1 MGTRALPDMYA
12 LSPQTSGIH
21 IRQSTCSHVITII
34 CNFKHFIIEILN
46 AVYLYFLYT
55 FQTIKD

>member
-12 LSPQTSGIH
+12 LNPRTSGIY
-21 IRQSTCSHVITII
+21 IRQNTRSHVITIT

-46 AVYLYFLYT
+46 AVYSYFLYT
-55 FQTIKD
+55 FQTTKD